1 MIPPVKNSVSAEL
14 NVELPRT
21 PALKGPLEVET
32 VDVRRV
38 DQNIAIDMGVGN
50 SNWKA
55 DVCVGHASAIPE

>member
-1 MIPPVKNSVSAEL
+1 M
-14 NVELPRT
+14 
-21 PALKGPLEVET
+21 KGPLGVET